1 MRNQPNGN
9 FGTWKPVI
17 IGGLVAFILLTITLA
32 LLADPKKAEDGQF
45 FLSFIFVPV
54 AGGLGG
60 LIYSFL
66 NKLNFENQQLSIFTN
81 FFSVLLYLFLVIM
94 AFTIGMESL
103 G

>member
-1 MRNQPNGN
+1 MRKQPNGN
-9 FGTWKPVI
+9 FGTWKPVV

-32 LLADPKKAEDGQF
+32 LLADPKKENGQF
-45 FLSFIFVPV
+45 LLSFILVPV

-66 NKLNFENQQLSIFTN
+66 NKLNFESQQLSIFTN
-81 FFSVLLYLFLVIM
+81 FFSVLLYLFLVIL
-94 AFTIGMESL
+94 AFTIGTESL